1 MNRLVNHRISIRCLS
16 TFGFSNRLV
25 PVQNPVQNKF
35 SSNNPNRRQ
44 LSQTSRMKNK
54 GGDEELAE
62 LKASDAGK
70 FILSGVFGCVLIAF
84 LIAICSQMPV
94 DPERM
99 TQVEL

>member
-1 MNRLVNHRISIRCLS
+1 
-16 TFGFSNRLV
+16 
-25 PVQNPVQNKF
+25 
-35 SSNNPNRRQ
+35 
-44 LSQTSRMKNK
+44 MKNK